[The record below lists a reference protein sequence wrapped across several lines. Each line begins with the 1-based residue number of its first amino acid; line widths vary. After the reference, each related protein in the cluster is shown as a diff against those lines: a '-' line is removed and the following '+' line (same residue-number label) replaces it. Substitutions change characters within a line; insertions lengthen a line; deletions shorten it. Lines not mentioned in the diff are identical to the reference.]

1 LSHPVA
7 KTIRAVTTSAR
18 TFTCRETEEIH
29 SFLKIVLVEDDLKV
43 GTFLQEGLRGEA
55 FLVDR
60 AYDGDAALEM
70 AGAGDYDLILLDYM
84 LPKKSGVQVAASIR
98 GRGQQTPILML
109 TARDSDEDVRRGRA
123 AGVNQYLS
131 KPFKFDDLL
140 NRIHALVGGKQRGGD
155 EGRRHP

>member
-1 LSHPVA
+1 M
-7 KTIRAVTTSAR
+7 IRAVMTSAR
-18 TFTCRETEEIH
+18 TFTCRDTEEIH
-29 SFLKIVLVEDDLKV
+29 SFMKILLVEDDPKV
-43 GTFLQEGLRGEA
+43 GAFLEEGLRGEA

-84 LPKKSGVQVAASIR
+84 LPEKSGVQVAASIR

-155 EGRRHP
+155 EGRRRR